1 MADEI
6 DRATENEGV
15 ILNALIKGQS
25 KVPPQFI
32 NYEQKCINCGEPVET
47 TAYKFC
53 CIECEM
59 DYRARQEAE
68 RRKYG

>member
-6 DRATENEGV
+6 DRAAESEGV

-25 KVPPQFI
+25 KVPKQFI
-32 NYEQKCINCGEPVET
+32 NYEQKCLNCGEPVET
-47 TAYKFC
+47 TAHKFC

-68 RRKYG
+68 RRNHG